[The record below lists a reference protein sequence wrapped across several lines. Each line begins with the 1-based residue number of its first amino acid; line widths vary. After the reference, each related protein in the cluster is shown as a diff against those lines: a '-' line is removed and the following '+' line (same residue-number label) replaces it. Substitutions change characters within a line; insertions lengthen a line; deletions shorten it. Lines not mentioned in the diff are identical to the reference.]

1 MVHHLCDV
9 TQLVGEISAK
19 KVAAGYEWNSTMN
32 PVLFHPDS
40 RYRKDMSKSKKVLTT
55 NWSWLSAGHCSVCHP
70 NSPDFILDLPEYC
83 AFFTYTLLSGKVSK

>member
-9 TQLVGEISAK
+9 TQLVGETSAK

-40 RYRKDMSKSKKVLTT
+40 RYRKDMPKSKKVLATELVVLVS
-55 NWSWLSAGHCSVCHP
+55 WSLFC
-70 NSPDFILDLPEYC
+70 LPSQL
-83 AFFTYTLLSGKVSK
+83 A

>member
-55 NWSWLSAGHCSVCHP
+55 ELVVVVSWSLFC
-70 NSPDFILDLPEYC
+70 LPSQL
-83 AFFTYTLLSGKVSK
+83 A